1 MPDTSQ
7 MLAAIDLGSNSFHMV
22 VASLRNEQLEVID
35 RHKEMVRLAGGLD
48 ASQRITP
55 EAADRA
61 LACLRRFAQRLRGL
75 PPENIRIVGTNTL
88 RRAKNAEGFLEE
100 AEEILNHPIEIISGV
115 EEARLVYLGVSH
127 SLPSISGRRLII
139 DIGGSSTELT
149 VGEGFDPLLSESL
162 NMGCVSFTERFFPK
176 GVITTASWN
185 DAVSAAELKLLW
197 HANEFRSLGWV
208 EAVGSSGSMRSTEE
222 VVVGQGWSPE
232 GITLAGM
239 QELEK
244 AILKAGNFAGLRFGQ
259 LTEERRP
266 VFVGGVVIIKA
277 LMEILGLKTLKVAQG
292 ALREG
297 VLYDMAGSQSHADVR
312 RRTIDHLTRRFAIYP
327 AQAERAKRAAQQ
339 LLDLGAASLKLSP
352 FETELL
358 LWAAELH
365 EIGLSISHHSFNKHG
380 AYVIEN
386 ADMPGFTQTEQRLL
400 ATLICAQRRKLGAKL
415 FADFDKRTTK
425 ALHKLAL
432 LLRVALVLSRE
443 RRDTDLPLS
452 RLTWRKG
459 ELQLEFPLDWLDQH
473 PLTRVDL
480 ETEAEYFDAVGFK
493 LSFS

>member
-48 ASQRITP
+48 AGQRITP
-55 EAADRA
+55 EAAERA
-61 LACLRRFAQRLRGL
+61 LACLGRFGQRLRGL
-75 PPENIRIVGTNTL
+75 PPENIRVVGTNTL
-88 RRAKNAEGFLEE
+88 RRAKNAEGFLERAE
-100 AEEILNHPIEIISGV
+100 AVLDHPIEIISGV

-127 SLPSISGRRLII
+127 SLPSLPGRRLVI

-149 VGEGFDPLLSESL
+149 VGEGFDPILSESL

-176 GVITTASWN
+176 GVITQANWN
-185 DAVSAAELKLLW
+185 DAVAAAELKLLW
-197 HANEFRSLGWV
+197 HANEFRRLGWV
-208 EAVGSSGSMRSTEE
+208 EAIGSSGTMRSTEE
-222 VVVGQGWSPE
+222 ILGAQGWAPE
-232 GITLAGM
+232 GITLSGM

-244 AILKAGNFAGLRFGQ
+244 GILKAGNFAGLRFNQ
-259 LTEERRP
+259 LTDERRP

-277 LMEILGLKTLKVAQG
+277 LMEILGLKTIKVAQG

-297 VLYDMAGSQSHADVR
+297 VLYDMAGSQSHDDVR

-327 AQAERAKRAAQQ
+327 AQAERVKRTARQM
-339 LLDLGAASLKLSP
+339 LELGADNLKLSA

-400 ATLICAQRRKLGAKL
+400 ATLISAQRRKLGAKL
-415 FADFDKRTTK
+415 FLDFDKRTTK

-432 LLRVALVLSRE
+432 LLRVVLVLCRD
-443 RRDTDLPLS
+443 RRDTDLPLR
-452 RLTWRKG
+452 RLAWRKG
-459 ELQLEFPLDWLDQH
+459 ELQLEFPPDWLDQH

-480 ETEAEYFDAVGFK
+480 ETEAGYFDAVG
-493 LSFS
+493 LNLIFS